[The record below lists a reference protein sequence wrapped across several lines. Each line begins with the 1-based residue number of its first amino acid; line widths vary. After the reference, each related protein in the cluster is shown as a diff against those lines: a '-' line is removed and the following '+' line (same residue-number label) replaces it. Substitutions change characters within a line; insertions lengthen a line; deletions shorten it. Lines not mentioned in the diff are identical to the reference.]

1 MRSFLNNL
9 FRSFRTTKTARPPRR
24 ATLQLEALE
33 NRLVPTTLSLF
44 QTSSSSAALTLSIS
58 KIAAGD
64 TIQLQCLSSNGNL
77 MEVLDNGNVV
87 NNQIFNKESINGV
100 DIQGSAN
107 NQVVVTDSNGMPFA
121 QGTAINLSGGISALF
136 LEGSRTVTGNETYVA
151 GGATST
157 PGTISLDN
165 LTFTLNGVPNVVDE
179 IAITGT
185 LDVQTSGTNV
195 VLSGVNGSTQTLS
208 GMGFGGGGTLLYQDM
223 PTVVLETYAVN
234 AHVQLNATASET
246 SENLFEVNM
255 HGANDS
261 TTIAATPS
269 NVETGVQTDVA
280 PVPNQASVTLQ
291 ASAGP
296 VYVVGTPS
304 TSVFM
309 GNELSNG
316 EYSTKGIQAD
326 VLIDGAETLQVLN
339 NGNVSTQEN
348 VTVTP
353 SKIFSTGLFGNN
365 NVVLTYAGVGSLVLF
380 AGQLADQYT
389 VEGDGFTSQIQ
400 ITDEFSKSFRTDV
413 FVDSGSDLK
422 LSMFNDT
429 IPQLAQLVIHPVDLT
444 AVNKPDG
451 QPAEGVV
458 DLFSANELSSQVFY
472 LGYNVSVE

>member
-1 MRSFLNNL
+1 M
-9 FRSFRTTKTARPPRR
+9 
-24 ATLQLEALE
+24 
-33 NRLVPTTLSLF
+33 PTTLSLF

-87 NNQIFNKESINGV
+87 NNQIFNKESINVV

-208 GMGFGGGGTLLYQDM
+208 GLGFGGGATLLYQDM

-291 ASAGP
+291 ANAGP

-304 TSVFM
+304 TSVLM

-316 EYSTKGIQAD
+316 EYARPRASGR
-326 VLIDGAETLQVLN
+326 
-339 NGNVSTQEN
+339 
-348 VTVTP
+348 
-353 SKIFSTGLFGNN
+353 
-365 NVVLTYAGVGSLVLF
+365 TY
-380 AGQLADQYT
+380 
-389 VEGDGFTSQIQ
+389 
-400 ITDEFSKSFRTDV
+400 
-413 FVDSGSDLK
+413 
-422 LSMFNDT
+422 
-429 IPQLAQLVIHPVDLT
+429 
-444 AVNKPDG
+444 
-451 QPAEGVV
+451 
-458 DLFSANELSSQVFY
+458 
-472 LGYNVSVE
+472 